1 MLWLAFAGTLAGQQ
15 TPLDPRQ
22 YRQVATRGTQLME
35 STSAAIP
42 EMLRA
47 AAPLIENAKQAVA
60 SFNSPQIAADDS
72 RVFYS
77 YLTNL
82 RAYLLLLETVPKP
95 YPFPEE
101 AFKQIT
107 ELRNAALVAEQGFR
121 LLLETKERAARGPD
135 RDQLERYREANQKVA
150 PAADGRRVVFLGD
163 SITDGWRLNEYF
175 PDRDFVNRG
184 ISGQITSQMLARMKA
199 DVLDLKPAAVIIL
212 AGTNDIA
219 RGVPLEVIQ
228 NNLTMIANLADAAKI
243 KVLLCSV
250 LPISDYH
257 RSQDPRWEMSKVRPP
272 AQIKQ
277 LNEWMQGFAK
287 QRGFAYVDY
296 YAATVDANG
305 MLKVELADDGLH
317 PNGAGYRAMA
327 PVALAAIDKVLPPRA
342 ATPQRKRR

>member
-1 MLWLAFAGTLAGQQ
+1 MLWLAFAGTLAAQN
-15 TPLDPRQ
+15 PLDPRQ
-22 YRQVATRGTQLME
+22 YRQVANRGTQLME

-47 AAPLIENAKQAVA
+47 AAPLIENAKQAVKA
-60 SFNSPQIAADDS
+60 LNSPEIASDDS

-101 AFKQIT
+101 ALKQIT
-107 ELRNAALVAEQGFR
+107 DLRTAALVAEQGFR
-121 LLLETKERAARGPD
+121 LLLDTKETGARGPD
-135 RDQLERYREANQKVA
+135 RDQLQRYRDANTKLS
-150 PAADGRRVVFLGD
+150 PPADGRRVVFLGD

-175 PDRDFVNRG
+175 PERDFVNRG

-219 RGVPLEVIQ
+219 RGVPLDVIQ
-228 NNLTMIANLADAAKI
+228 NNLTMIATLADSAKI

-250 LPISDYH
+250 LPVSDYH

-272 AQIKQ
+272 ATIKQ
-277 LNEWMQGFAK
+277 LNDWMQGFAK
-287 QRGFAYVDY
+287 QRGFVYVDY
-296 YAATVDANG
+296 YADTVDANG

-327 PVALAAIDKVLPPRA
+327 PIALAAIEKTLPAKA
-342 ATPQRKRR
+342 APQRKRR